1 MDCEGLVFSGE
12 NPLPPIHSQK
22 KSQKPFW
29 QSLSKLLLKS
39 KQRIYMEAI
48 HLRQNLIESITALP
62 DDMLEEMSKF
72 LNFLKYKKHSN
83 NENLDKDTL
92 LDSFRDSIKDIKKLK
107 DGDSSVLY
115 DGSLDDMIRELR

>member
-1 MDCEGLVFSGE
+1 
-12 NPLPPIHSQK
+12 
-22 KSQKPFW
+22 
-29 QSLSKLLLKS
+29 
-39 KQRIYMEAI
+39 MEAI
-48 HLRQNLIESITALP
+48 HLRQNLIESITTLP

-83 NENLDKDTL
+83 NEDLDKDTL
-92 LDSFRDSIKDIKKLK
+92 LDGFRDSIKDIKKLK